1 MTNLAH
7 GGVYLLGGYVA
18 LSVQRTTGNWLVAI
32 LAGFIF
38 SGGIG
43 IALYLLLR
51 RLRGEGLRETM
62 VTLGAAIVMA
72 DQALARW
79 GGVPSDLDPPAFL
92 RGSLPLPASPLM
104 YPKFRIAVIGL
115 AVLAGLV
122 LWLLLYRTR
131 LGMVIRAGV
140 DDQDMVSMAGIR
152 VELVFCAVF
161 ILAGGLAGMAGVAG
175 GTYLSLAQGE
185 DNRILLASLI
195 VVIAGGLGSLR
206 GAGAAAILVGLVEA
220 FAQTHHAIL
229 SVLITFGTLIAVLA
243 LRPHGLFGQP
253 IECAS
258 LTVTARS
265 WRRWWRRASGSSS
278 SRWWPRTSCSCRS
291 SSSRYGSAS
300 PGQPG
305 VVDRPGRTHLA
316 RPDGDLRHSRLRH
329 GDPHPQPQPQH
340 LAGGGV
346 RGGQRTRGGDS
357 WWASSAVDPPG
368 CTS

>member
-1 MTNLAH
+1 MAPDRQAEAVAGGARVALRQLSGRVTAAAAGGGRRRAAQLAIGGLLIYYVTAKSIDISDRSLLVLLNGLTAAALYFLMASGFTLLFGLVRVTNLAH

-18 LSVQRTTGNWLVAI
+18 LSVQRATGNWLAA
-32 LAGFIF
+32 AGLGFLV

-43 IALYLLLR
+43 ILLYLLLR
-51 RLRGEGLRETM
+51 HLRGEGLRETM

-72 DQALARW
+72 DQALAHW
-79 GGVPSDLDPPAFL
+79 GGVPSDLDPPSFL
-92 RGSLPLPASPLM
+92 QGSLPLPASPLL

-115 AVLAGLV
+115 AALAGLA

-131 LGMVIRAGV
+131 LGMIIRAGV

-161 ILAGGLAGMAGVAG
+161 VLAGGLAGMAGVAG

-206 GAGAAAILVGLVEA
+206 GAGAAAVLVGLVEA

-253 IECAS
+253 
-258 LTVTARS
+258 VDAR
-265 WRRWWRRASGSSS
+265 
-278 SRWWPRTSCSCRS
+278 
-291 SSSRYGSAS
+291 
-300 PGQPG
+300 
-305 VVDRPGRTHLA
+305 L
-316 RPDGDLRHSRLRH
+316 
-329 GDPHPQPQPQH
+329 
-340 LAGGGV
+340 
-346 RGGQRTRGGDS
+346 
-357 WWASSAVDPPG
+357 
-368 CTS
+368 

>member
-1 MTNLAH
+1 MLLRYVPGRAGATAAPTGRLAAQVALGGLLVYYVTAKSIEISDRSLLVLLNGLTAAALYFLMASGFTLLFGLVRVTNLAH

-18 LSVQRTTGNWLVAI
+18 LSAQRATGNWLAAVG
-32 LAGFIF
+32 LGFLF

-51 RLRGEGLRETM
+51 RLRGQGLRETM

-131 LGMVIRAGV
+131 LGMIIRAGV

-161 ILAGGLAGMAGVAG
+161 ILAGGLAGTAGVAG

-206 GAGAAAILVGLVEA
+206 GAGAAAVLVGLVEA

-243 LRPHGLFGQP
+243 LRPHGLFGQQ
-253 IECAS
+253 ID
-258 LTVTARS
+258 AR
-265 WRRWWRRASGSSS
+265 
-278 SRWWPRTSCSCRS
+278 
-291 SSSRYGSAS
+291 
-300 PGQPG
+300 
-305 VVDRPGRTHLA
+305 L
-316 RPDGDLRHSRLRH
+316 
-329 GDPHPQPQPQH
+329 
-340 LAGGGV
+340 
-346 RGGQRTRGGDS
+346 
-357 WWASSAVDPPG
+357 
-368 CTS
+368 

>member
-1 MTNLAH
+1 MAPDRQAEAVAGGARVALRQLSGRVTATAAGGGRRRAAQLAIGGLLIYYVTAKSIQISDRSLLVLLNGLTAAALYFLMASGFTLLFGLVRVTNLAH

-18 LSVQRTTGNWLVAI
+18 LSVQRATGNWLAA
-32 LAGFIF
+32 AGLGFLF

-43 IALYLLLR
+43 ILLYVLLR

-72 DQALARW
+72 DQALAHW

-92 RGSLPLPASPLM
+92 QGSLPLPASPLL

-115 AVLAGLV
+115 AALAGLA

-140 DDQDMVSMAGIR
+140 DDRDMVSMAGIR

-161 ILAGGLAGMAGVAG
+161 VLAGGLAGMAGVAG

-185 DNRILLASLI
+185 DNRVLLASLI

-206 GAGAAAILVGLVEA
+206 GAGAAAVLVGLVEA

-243 LRPHGLFGQP
+243 LRPHGLFGRP
-253 IECAS
+253 
-258 LTVTARS
+258 VDAR
-265 WRRWWRRASGSSS
+265 
-278 SRWWPRTSCSCRS
+278 
-291 SSSRYGSAS
+291 
-300 PGQPG
+300 
-305 VVDRPGRTHLA
+305 L
-316 RPDGDLRHSRLRH
+316 
-329 GDPHPQPQPQH
+329 
-340 LAGGGV
+340 
-346 RGGQRTRGGDS
+346 
-357 WWASSAVDPPG
+357 
-368 CTS
+368 